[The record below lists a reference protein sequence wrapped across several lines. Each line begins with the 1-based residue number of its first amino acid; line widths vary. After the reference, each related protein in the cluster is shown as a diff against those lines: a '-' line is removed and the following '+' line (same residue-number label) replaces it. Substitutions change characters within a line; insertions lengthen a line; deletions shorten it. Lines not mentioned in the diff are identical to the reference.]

1 MQTQSCKCVRRLSYL
16 PSCWKW
22 EDQHLLL
29 CMHPHPLCTSTWWQK
44 KKKKNGLKN
53 NSSKYFQSTSS
64 YPLISARHHLVAKT
78 GTLWTEEQRTSLEQM
93 GFPCGSVGK
102 ESACNAGDP
111 GLILESGRSP
121 GVGKGYSHSSILA
134 RENSMDCRV
143 QGVAKSRTRL
153 SNFQSKEL
161 RTKGSSQSFS
171 ASSWWVRTSTWI
183 DSSQS
188 WLLFCPMNQLLKSF
202 LEISL
207 PCDFRTYTV
216 WPLTRRVWCSWV
228 R

>member
-1 MQTQSCKCVRRLSYL
+1 MSGDSAICPLAGNERTNIFYYACVPTPCTL
-16 PSCWKW
+16 P
-22 EDQHLLL
+22 
-29 CMHPHPLCTSTWWQK
+29 PGGK
-44 KKKKNGLKN
+44 KKKKKKALRTMDDMWIHFFKILSKHFIISFNISSPSLGSQDWYFMNRRAKN
-53 NSSKYFQSTSS
+53 F
-64 YPLISARHHLVAKT
+64 L
-78 GTLWTEEQRTSLEQM
+78 RTM

-111 GLILESGRSP
+111 GLILESGRFP

-134 RENSMDCRV
+134 LENSMDCRV
-143 QGVAKSRTRL
+143 QGVAKSQTRL

-171 ASSWWVRTSTWI
+171 ASSWWVRASTWI

-207 PCDFRTYTV
+207 PCDYRTYTV
-216 WPLTRRVWCSWV
+216 WPLTLRVWCSWV